1 MREAQ
6 KYIDTFNQDQIGF
19 IFTALNP
26 ITRNLCNQL
35 IKEWLK
41 AQIMIIAELNNSPDS
56 LIYIHVDV
64 YFKGLRILTL
74 LNTLVFYMNSFTLIS

>member
-26 ITRNLCNQL
+26 ITKNFCNQF

-56 LIYIHVDV
+56 LIYINVDV
-64 YFKGLRILTL
+64 YFEGLR
-74 LNTLVFYMNSFTLIS
+74 N